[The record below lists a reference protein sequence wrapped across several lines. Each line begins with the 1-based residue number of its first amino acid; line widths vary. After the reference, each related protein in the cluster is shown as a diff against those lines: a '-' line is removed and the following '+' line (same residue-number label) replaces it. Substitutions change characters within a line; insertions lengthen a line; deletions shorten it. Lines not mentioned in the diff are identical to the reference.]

1 MKNVLVLFFCMAAM
15 GMATVPEVGVV
26 SQWLQTPPGKR
37 DFEITQERSR
47 PVLMGDIIYASNLSG
62 EVYAIHRLGG
72 YRLWERKFETGIEG
86 ALTYGRS
93 KVIVGDLYGNL
104 IALNARDGSDSWRF
118 KISAEWLSPPAISK
132 DRVYAA
138 TSNDELYALSET
150 QGKELWHYSHRGD
163 EKMTVRGSGGPVVY
177 GNEIFQGFS
186 NGDLVALSATDG
198 KVLWAKKLRS
208 KERFYDVDMSP
219 FVDEKSVIVGT
230 FDGKVYDLDRT
241 TGNVNW
247 IFPVGSYGGFLVE
260 ENRLYFS
267 GLDGNFYCLDRL
279 HGQLIWKTSFKHGVG
294 LTPAKAGDYLV
305 ISTSG
310 DPVYV
315 LNPRD
320 GQILWTGS
328 LGTGTLTSAVGTTDG
343 WFYVL
348 SNYGNLY
355 SFELLKNVKQLKA
368 PETVLTP
375 SAVLRDFGKPNRN
388 RYDS

>member
-1 MKNVLVLFFCMAAM
+1 MVVGFSSAANFANVNLTGEAR
-15 GMATVPEVGVV
+15 VGVV

-47 PVLMGDIIYASNLSG
+47 PVLVGDILYAANLSG
-62 EVYAIHRLGG
+62 EVYAIHRTGG

-93 KVIVGDLYGNL
+93 KLVVGDLNGNL

-138 TSNDELYALSET
+138 TSNDELYALTEA
-150 QGKELWHYSHRGD
+150 QGKEIWHYSHRGD
-163 EKMTVRGSGGPVVY
+163 EKMTVRGTGGPVVFGSEVY
-177 GNEIFQGFS
+177 QGFS
-186 NGDLVALSATDG
+186 NGDIVSLSANNG
-198 KVLWAKKLRS
+198 KVLWVKKLRS
-208 KERFYDVDMSP
+208 KERFYDVDMTP
-219 FVDEKSVIVGT
+219 VVDEKSVIVGT
-230 FDGKVYDLDRT
+230 FDGKLYDLDRLS
-241 TGNVNW
+241 GSVNW
-247 IFPVGSYGGFLVE
+247 IFPTGSYGGGLIE
-260 ENRLYFS
+260 DNRFYFS
-267 GLDGNFYCLDRL
+267 GLDGYFYCLDRM
-279 HGQLIWKTSFKHGVG
+279 HGHLIWKTAFKQGVG
-294 LTPAKAGDYLV
+294 LTPARAGEHLV

-315 LNPRD
+315 LNPKN
-320 GQILWTGS
+320 GEILWTGN
-328 LGTGTLTSAVGTTDG
+328 LGTGTLTSAVGTADG

-355 SFELLKNVKQLKA
+355 SFEIQKNTKQLRA

-375 SAVLRDFGKPNRN
+375 AAVLRDFAKPNPN
-388 RYDS
+388 RYGS